1 MYPHQVIASA
11 KTQLV
16 QSHVWDCMQIHRE
29 LLVAALS
36 SDWAVQSDILS
47 PTLEAATQPLP
58 GWCSAMRNCCGLVS
72 SRDAV

>member
-16 QSHVWDCMQIHRE
+16 HSHVGDCMQVHRE

-47 PTLEAATQPLP
+47 PTPEAATQAP
-58 GWCSAMRNCCGLVS
+58 ARVVQRN
-72 SRDAV
+72 A